1 MTDVQAAPN
10 THPGGVHGAL
20 FNEIY
25 HSEVAPLFISMFPNT
40 RAPKFSSKNII
51 NVKENFIYESSL
63 SISSKTI

>member
-25 HSEVAPLFISMFPNT
+25 HSEVAPSFINKFPKK
-40 RAPKFSSKNII
+40 RAPKFRSKNII
-51 NVKENFIYESSL
+51 NVEENFIYESSL
-63 SISSKTI
+63 SISSKTV